1 MQKQVG
7 LWIDH
12 RKAVIVEIENKTV
25 VTREIESNMEKHI
38 RFSSNLQSNA
48 ANKSQGSTEEDTRD
62 RKFGNH
68 LEKFYEIIVSNIR
81 DADSI
86 WIIGPGEA
94 KIELQNYMKSHALG
108 DCIVGV
114 ETTDKLTNNQI
125 ASKVRNYFNVKKT
138 DASYE

>member
-12 RKAVIVEIENKTV
+12 RKVVIVEIENKTV

-68 LEKFYEIIVSNIR
+68 LDKFYEKITSNIR

-94 KIELQNYMKSHALG
+94 KIELESYLKNHAICG
-108 DCIVGV
+108 SITGV
-114 ETTDKLTNNQI
+114 EPADKLTNKQI
-125 ASKVRNYFNVKKT
+125 TSKVRSYFKFK
-138 DASYE
+138 

>member
-1 MQKQVG
+1 MNKLIG

-12 RKAVIVEIENKTV
+12 RKAVIVEIVNKTV

-68 LEKFYEIIVSNIR
+68 LEKFYEKVIANIH

-86 WIIGPGEA
+86 LIIGPGEA
-94 KIELQNYMKSHALG
+94 KIELENYMKSHAFG
-108 DCIVGV
+108 ACIAGI

-125 ASKVRNYFNVKKT
+125 ASKVREYFKAKN
-138 DASYE
+138 

>member
-12 RKAVIVEIENKTV
+12 RKVVIVEIENKTV

-38 RFSSNLQSNA
+38 RFASNLQSNA

-68 LEKFYEIIVSNIR
+68 LDKFYEKITSNIR

-94 KIELQNYMKSHALG
+94 KIELESYLKNHAICG
-108 DCIVGV
+108 NITRCG
-114 ETTDKLTNNQI
+114 TG
-125 ASKVRNYFNVKKT
+125 R
-138 DASYE
+138 